1 MRALPILLLLAAT
14 AACGDDGPP
23 DQPDG
28 GGPVADA
35 GPDAIDTETL
45 TVQVLGTGFGMLRT
59 NPAGIECPGT
69 CTAEFP
75 RGAEIVVLAGTT
87 GTTFLG
93 WGGACSGPA
102 ICEVVLDAPLEVT
115 GTFVRGDGTCAMPY
129 EIAQDGTYS
138 GVMTGTGVNAG
149 GCGSS
154 AGTERVF
161 AWQAPL
167 TGTATATLTTDY
179 APAALY
185 VRPNTCGGT
194 EVACDAAIAAPVDL
208 SVMWSTIQGTTYDIV
223 VDSNTQGATPKIYTL
238 TISAE

>member
-1 MRALPILLLLAAT
+1 MRAPLTILLLAVA

-28 GGPVADA
+28 GGGPDA
-35 GPDAIDTETL
+35 GPDAADVETL

-59 NPAGIECPGT
+59 TPAGIECPGT
-69 CTAEFP
+69 CAADFP
-75 RGAEIVVLAGTT
+75 RGTEIVVLAGTT
-87 GTTFLG
+87 GTTFMG

-102 ICEVVLDAPLEVT
+102 ICEVVLDGPLEVT
-115 GTFVRGDGTCAMPY
+115 GTFLRGDGNCALPY
-129 EIAQDGTYS
+129 EVAQDGTYS
-138 GVMTGTGVNAG
+138 GVMTGTGINTG
-149 GCGSS
+149 TCGSS

-161 AWQAPL
+161 AWVAPL

-185 VRPNTCGGT
+185 VRPNNCSGA
-194 EVACDAAIAAPVDL
+194 EVGCDSAAAAPVDL
-208 SVMWSTIQGTTYDIV
+208 AVMWSTSQGTTYDIV
-223 VDSNTQGATPKIYTL
+223 VDSNTQGADPKIFTL